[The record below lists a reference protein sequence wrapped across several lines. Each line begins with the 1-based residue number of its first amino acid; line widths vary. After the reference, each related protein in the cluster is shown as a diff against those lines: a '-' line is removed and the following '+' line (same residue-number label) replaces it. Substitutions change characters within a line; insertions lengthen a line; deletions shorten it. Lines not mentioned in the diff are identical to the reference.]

1 LKGQQDLF
9 REQKLERIRELKAS
23 IEAKEEQLRVARL
36 RRNDPR
42 IRAIREHKIFGF
54 GSCSPIDETFTDVE
68 LEDRL
73 NEVEAVTV
81 ADAMKWAWFQ
91 HELVCDQMGWDPN
104 DF

>member
-9 REQKLERIRELKAS
+9 REQNLERIRALKVQLR
-23 IEAKEEQLRVARL
+23 AKEEELRAAKL

-54 GSCSPIDETFTDVE
+54 GSCSPVDETFTDVE

-73 NEVEAVTV
+73 NEEEAVTV
-81 ADAMKWAWFQ
+81 AEALKWARFQ
-91 HELVCDQMGWDPN
+91 HELICDQMGWDPN